1 MRDPANAAYIPKAG
15 DAIIYDW
22 SFIVGTSNHIG
33 VFWKIENKKWWG
45 IDGNKGAR
53 GKARIAAH
61 CIKDMGAIQAVVV
74 I

>member
-45 IDGNKGAR
+45 IDGNKGGPGGIR
-53 GKARIAAH
+53 SF
-61 CIKDMGAIQAVVV
+61 CINDMSPVQGV
-74 I
+74 IVI